1 MRAPSRRIAIA
12 AVIGAT
18 AFSAT
23 GAFAASLT
31 LTNDAVGAADAAVV
45 SPCTAARA
53 DYTPF
58 YNVATDRWEV
68 DTITVTG
75 TACTGSNLDVH
86 VGINDGSSGVTGT
99 TTGKTA
105 VEVEAGVAVT
115 LGSAVSSESIV
126 HISVAV
132 VAH

>member
-1 MRAPSRRIAIA
+1 MRAPSRRLAIA
-12 AVIGAT
+12 TVIGAT
-18 AFSAT
+18 AFTAT

-53 DYTPF
+53 DYTPY
-58 YNVATDRWEV
+58 YNNTQRWEV

-75 TACTGSNLDVH
+75 TACTGTNLDVH
-86 VGINDGSSGVTGT
+86 VGINDGAAGVTGT

-105 VEVEAGVAVT
+105 VEVEAGVTVT
-115 LGSAVSSESIV
+115 LGSAVASEAITHV
-126 HISVAV
+126 SVAV